1 MSRTQRRRKAR
12 KLKIIFTNND
22 RVRQRRNAMREA
34 AAAAR
39 RRALDN
45 PTSQNVS
52 TMVFNPPRRIV
63 SPDPEYDPVETSIE
77 LARRDE
83 MAQQI
88 EQLKMEVGIPEDESI
103 SLHAEES
110 LD

>member
-1 MSRTQRRRKAR
+1 MIECVREEMQCAKRPPLLGVAR
-12 KLKIIFTNND
+12 STIPATL
-22 RVRQRRNAMREA
+22 
-34 AAAAR
+34 
-39 RRALDN
+39 
-45 PTSQNVS
+45 QNVS
-52 TMVFNPPRRIV
+52 TVVFNPPRRIV

-88 EQLKMEVGIPEDESI
+88 ERLKLEVGIPEDESI